1 MSEPIIKKAQP
12 KAKRGKYPY
21 FISGNT
27 NAKYTIGR
35 NGRGYV
41 LIIDENSGEVLMPT
55 VQNHEYKTRAAAER
69 ALQGAADMF
78 VAGGVPITWYR
89 SEKKK

>member
-12 KAKRGKYPY
+12 KVKRGKYPY

-41 LIIDENSGEVLMPT
+41 LMIDENSGEMLTPT
-55 VQNHEYKTRAAAER
+55 VANHEYKTRTAAEK
-69 ALQGAADMF
+69 ALQYTADLF
-78 VAGGVPITWYR
+78 VANGVPITWYR
-89 SEKKK
+89 S